1 MLTMCE
7 RRWSRDIHHHVQC
20 RGGEEEGFGLL
31 VLLNCYVSDL
41 SKEVASH
48 WRHGR
53 DTGRKGMDLGRRAEA
68 SKQEPAGWGVW
79 GKSFDL
85 LPTAFAREELSSMRS
100 EVCASVYTLQ

>member
-7 RRWSRDIHHHVQC
+7 RRWSRDIHHHVTC

-48 WRHGR
+48 WRHVGNM
-53 DTGRKGMDLGRRAEA
+53 TQGHGPWTPGGGEQARAC
-68 SKQEPAGWGVW
+68 GV
-79 GKSFDL
+79 GCVVG
-85 LPTAFAREELSSMRS
+85 EI
-100 EVCASVYTLQ
+100 